1 MRYIDK
7 TLNRCAPFD
16 AYIAREAPVHWDD
29 FHSDAKLE
37 LHQHLLEE
45 QQYLCIYCQQSI
57 PPKPIKDTLA
67 SKHPS
72 HIEHIRPKDT
82 AQYPHLTFE
91 YNNLAVSCNG
101 FEIDPTL
108 PPGHPEFCGHQ
119 KQNLYDETLFLHPFE
134 EVRVAEC
141 FEYDLN
147 GKIRPSSILPG
158 AANYTI
164 ATLGLDK
171 PVLEEARV
179 EQYLLIIEEV
189 SNNGLDIHQYLD
201 SSQAQL
207 PKFYSMLKQMFG
219 LP

>member
-16 AYIAREAPVHWDD
+16 VYIAREAPVHWDD

-45 QQYLCIYCQQSI
+45 QQYLCVYCQQSI
-57 PPKPIKDTLA
+57 PPKPIKDTPT

-72 HIEHIRPKDT
+72 HLEHIRPKDA

-91 YNNLAVSCNG
+91 YSNLSVSCIG
-101 FEIDPTL
+101 FEIDPAT

-119 KQNLYDETLFLHPFE
+119 KQNAYSETLFLHPFE
-134 EVRVAEC
+134 ALHVEQC
-141 FEYDLN
+141 FEYDIN
-147 GKIRPSSILPG
+147 GKIRASTILAGP
-158 AANYTI
+158 AAYTI

-171 PVLEEARV
+171 SVLEAARA

-189 SNNGLDIHQYLD
+189 NNNGLDIDQYLD
-201 SSQAQL
+201 LRQAQL
-207 PKFYSMLKQMFG
+207 PKFYSMLKQLFG
-219 LP
+219 FS